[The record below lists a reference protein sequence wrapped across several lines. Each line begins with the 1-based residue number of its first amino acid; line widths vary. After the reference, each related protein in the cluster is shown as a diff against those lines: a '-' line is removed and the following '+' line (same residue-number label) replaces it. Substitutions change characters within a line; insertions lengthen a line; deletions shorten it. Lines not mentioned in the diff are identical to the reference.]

1 MLHKEIL
8 TLSRTGR
15 LLSTVMDWIA
25 WDSILEAFVD
35 SVTVIMISTKPLNRL
50 SLT

>member
-8 TLSRTGR
+8 TLSHTGR
-15 LLSTVMDWIA
+15 LLSTATDWIA
-25 WDSILEAFVD
+25 WDSIPVAFVD
-35 SVTVIMISTKPLNRL
+35 SVTVIVISTKRPSEP